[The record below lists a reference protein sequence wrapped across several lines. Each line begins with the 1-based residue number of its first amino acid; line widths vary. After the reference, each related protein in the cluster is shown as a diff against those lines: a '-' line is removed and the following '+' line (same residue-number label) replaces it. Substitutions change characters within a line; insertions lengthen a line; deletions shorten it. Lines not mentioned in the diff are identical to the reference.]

1 MVSLIGACAFS
12 IVILLSLLIMCG
24 FPLGEF
30 TMGGKYKVFPKKLRI
45 IVAIQIV
52 LQLFFLIVILQM
64 GGFIPLWFSA
74 KATKVIGVVMSV
86 YLSFNVIMNLMSKSK
101 KEKYVMTPISL
112 IAAMCFWI
120 VSLQL

>member
-1 MVSLIGACAFS
+1 
-12 IVILLSLLIMCG
+12 
-24 FPLGEF
+24 
-30 TMGGKYKVFPKKLRI
+30 MGGKYKVFPKKLRI